1 MNRKRGRPP
10 KYKNSEDMQKA
21 IDAYFASCAGELAR
35 NEDGTPQLDRSG
47 RPIITGSRPP
57 TVTGLALALG
67 FATRKSLLDYQGKKE
82 FMAVVCTAK
91 LRVEEYAERQLF
103 DRSGYIGA
111 RFTLLQ
117 NFQWREQLKT
127 NDEQTVAPGVKI
139 ICVSDN

>member
-1 MNRKRGRPP
+1 MSRKRGRPP

-82 FMAVVCTAK
+82 FKAIVSTAK
-91 LRVEEYAERQLF
+91 LRVEEYAERRLF

-117 NFQWREQLKT
+117 NFQWNEQFKLRNERTAAAKV
-127 NDEQTVAPGVKI
+127 NY
-139 ICVSDN
+139 ICVNNK

>member
-1 MNRKRGRPP
+1 MSRKRGRPP

-35 NEDGTPQLDRSG
+35 NADGTPQLDRSG

-82 FMAVVCTAK
+82 FRAVVCTAK
-91 LRVEEYAERQLF
+91 LRIEEYAERQLF

-127 NDEQTVAPGVKI
+127 NNERTAATGVKI